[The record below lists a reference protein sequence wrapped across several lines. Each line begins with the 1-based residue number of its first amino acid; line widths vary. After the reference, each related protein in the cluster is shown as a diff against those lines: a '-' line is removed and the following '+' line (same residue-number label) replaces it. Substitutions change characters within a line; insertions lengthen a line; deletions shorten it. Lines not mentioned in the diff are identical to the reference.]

1 MNKALPYIVE
11 YMKKIVHP
19 RGGDLPGVQGDEG
32 ELVHLQAGHHAQG
45 PEEGVA
51 DAVLAEGTQLLDLPV
66 EELQADVGDT
76 GVGNVN
82 GAQGGTDRL
91 ENMFN
96 LIRRVMF

>member
-1 MNKALPYIVE
+1 
-11 YMKKIVHP
+11 MKKIIHS

-45 PEEGVA
+45 LEEWVA
-51 DAVLAEGTQLLDLPV
+51 DAVFAEGTQLLDLSV
-66 EELQADVGDT
+66 KELQADVGDA
-76 GVGNVN
+76 GVCNVD

-96 LIRRVMF
+96 LIRKSGV